1 MKKRFGWTVWGIV
14 GLVFASVSLVFIPV
28 GLVVDAAKPGE
39 YGRVFLYVFVGMGA
53 FFLILGLAFLS
64 ADLRRRY
71 LLRRAWYGGNADALN
86 DCLSERSEPVSL
98 WIASYGNNETEQA
111 LRLISR
117 VIADNGGTVREI

>member
-1 MKKRFGWTVWGIV
+1 MQILFLDG
-14 GLVFASVSLVFIPV
+14 SLYPSPRE
-28 GLVVDAAKPGE
+28 LHNAL
-39 YGRVFLYVFVGMGA
+39 RGM
-53 FFLILGLAFLS
+53 LS
-64 ADLRRRY
+64 LPS
-71 LLRRAWYGGNADALN
+71 WYGGNADALN